1 MIVTPLLTLVSILT
15 VKNAVK
21 VYFGKL
27 VDVCFDVQR
36 YKENTDFTW
45 ETALFLE
52 LRQIWNDY

>member
-52 LRQIWNDY
+52 